1 MDKLIPAFIIIGIII
16 LGFILELIELK
27 NIVRRLDFTN
37 NYHKKFIAFMDE
49 IMLGNRFDQQLYYEL
64 TLEVN
69 AMQYELGTDGIIA
82 YMKDNLK
89 GICARDYQLLVN
101 FLPELRHILNCKR
114 NSILMDR
121 YNQSA
126 SNCDDMFIRHLGT
139 LTETEKSIRK
149 KLFNPFSCFSN
160 GIRFIVSIPI
170 LLFRWFGFIS
180 EETAQKASRSWLVN
194 LVNIVCTLVG
204 FIGGLMSIIMG
215 WDEFWQMICNIL

>member
-1 MDKLIPAFIIIGIII
+1 MNKLIPALIIVGIII
-16 LGFILELIELK
+16 LGFILKLIELNK
-27 NIVRRLDFTN
+27 IIRRLDFTSS
-37 NYHKKFIAFMDE
+37 YHKKFIAFMDE
-49 IMLGNRFDQQLYYEL
+49 IMLYSRFDQQLYYEL

-101 FLPELRHILNCKR
+101 FLPELRYILNCKR

-139 LTETEKSIRK
+139 LTEAEKSIRK
-149 KLFNPFSCFSN
+149 NLFNPFSCFSN
-160 GIRFIVSIPI
+160 GVRFIISIPI
-170 LLFRWFGFIS
+170 LLLRWFGFIS
-180 EETAQKASRSWLVN
+180 DETAQKASRSWFLK